1 MDEFKKKN
9 DDIDTKQQPES
20 EPEYVNL
27 FGREYLYC

>member
-9 DDIDTKQQPES
+9 DDVEKKEP

-27 FGREYLYC
+27 FGREYNIFI